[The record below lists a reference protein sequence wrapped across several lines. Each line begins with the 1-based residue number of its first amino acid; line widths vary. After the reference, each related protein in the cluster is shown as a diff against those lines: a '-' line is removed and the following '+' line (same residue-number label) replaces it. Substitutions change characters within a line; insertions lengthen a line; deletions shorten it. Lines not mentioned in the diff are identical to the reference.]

1 MEQTV
6 DLARARKF
14 AQQVFGFY
22 TGGILTLMV
31 SLGYKA
37 GLFEAAAKGPATSVE
52 LARRAGLDE
61 RYVREWLGAMT
72 TGGVFT
78 YDPATGV
85 YTLPPEHAMC
95 LMGDSRLN
103 VAPVS
108 ALVPFLGTLA
118 PRVLQAFREGG
129 GVPYEAYRPEFT
141 ELMDDG
147 WRRIYDD
154 ALLGGIIPA
163 VPGLPAR
170 LEAGA
175 RVADVGCGTGH
186 AINLMARAYPASTFV
201 GFDISQDA
209 IARAEVEA
217 REMGLRNATFEVRD
231 VARLAV
237 DAAFDVVW
245 AFDSIH
251 DQAHPAAVL
260 RGVRTALA
268 PDGLFAMLDIR
279 GTSDV
284 GEDIRNPFAPFYYGV
299 SVLHCMT
306 VSLAEGGTGLGTMWG
321 ERVARRMLAEA
332 GFTSVEVVDSPRP
345 QNIIYICR
353 VTPAA

>member
-1 MEQTV
+1 
-6 DLARARKF
+6 
-14 AQQVFGFY
+14 
-22 TGGILTLMV
+22 
-31 SLGYKA
+31 
-37 GLFEAAAKGPATSVE
+37 
-52 LARRAGLDE
+52 
-61 RYVREWLGAMT
+61 
-72 TGGVFT
+72 
-78 YDPATGV
+78 
-85 YTLPPEHAMC
+85 
-95 LMGDSRLN
+95 MGDSRLN

-118 PRVLQAFREGG
+118 PRVLQAFRAGG